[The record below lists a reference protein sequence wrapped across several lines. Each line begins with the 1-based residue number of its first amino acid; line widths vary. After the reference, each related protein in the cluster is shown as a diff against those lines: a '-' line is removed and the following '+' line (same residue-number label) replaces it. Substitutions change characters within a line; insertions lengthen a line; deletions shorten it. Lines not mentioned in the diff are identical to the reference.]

1 MSVIQNKRYMT
12 LSEITTEVRN
22 ITGVDS
28 TSVVSDAVIHDLISE
43 AQYQLC
49 DEANLLQGYATRNSV
64 ADTREYPM
72 KNSNSDE
79 VTDWTAYQVNL
90 SGGNTASTSLEFMT
104 RIFRVDYDGDM
115 CQRIGI
121 NEISD
126 ISGDASLSNITT
138 SYAYYIH
145 DDKLGIF
152 PTPTEVKE
160 IKVYYYRLPHKM
172 FVDATCDISS
182 GSANVT
188 MDLTTDVREGMI
200 VQGSNIPFD
209 AQISSITNTTTFV
222 LSGNAT
228 GTASNQSFT
237 FGKPEIDERYQ
248 RILIY
253 YPCWRVSERLRDL
266 NLISYFKNEWLE
278 QKQRVIMERQ
288 SRDGSPILTVPYND
302 F

>member
-1 MSVIQNKRYMT
+1 MT
-12 LSEITTEVRN
+12 LTEITTEVRN

-28 TSVVSDAVIHDLISE
+28 TSVVSDAVIHDLINE

-64 ADTREYPM
+64 VDTSEYAM
-72 KNSNSDE
+72 KNSNVD
-79 VTDWTAYQVNL
+79 VTDWTLFQNNTTGATT
-90 SGGNTASTSLEFMT
+90 SGQSLESMT
-104 RIFRVDYDGDM
+104 RIYRVDYDGSI

-121 NEISD
+121 NEIND
-126 ISGDASLSNITT
+126 IADDSSMSNITT
-138 SYAYYIH
+138 DKAFYIH
-145 DDKLGIF
+145 EDKLGIF

-172 FVDATCDISS
+172 LIEAVTAATSTTSSMTSTADLSIGMKMSGSRFPVGTVVKSIISATQFTTSISS
-182 GSANVT
+182 
-188 MDLTTDVREGMI
+188 
-200 VQGSNIPFD
+200 
-209 AQISSITNTTTFV
+209 SSGGADTVAF
-222 LSGNAT
+222 SE
-228 GTASNQSFT
+228 F
-237 FGKPEIDERYQ
+237 EIDERYQ

-278 QKQRVIMERQ
+278 QKQRVILERQ
-288 SRDGSPILTVPYND
+288 SRDGSTVLTVPYND